1 MKPESYESNIMNQAG
16 RYVCSKERRVSRPF
30 KNQNPLQ
37 MCVCVCLGVSVLHTV
52 LERECVNT
60 PPLVEYVFVC
70 LEIETHIGSIRAMG
84 RGTGCEYQI
93 ASESP

>member
-1 MKPESYESNIMNQAG
+1 MFARKRDESPG
-16 RYVCSKERRVSRPF
+16 LSKIKTLYKCVRVR
-30 KNQNPLQ
+30 
-37 MCVCVCLGVSVLHTV
+37 VCLGVSVLHTV